1 MNSIILSSR
10 APLGARA
17 FFSARV
23 GARDPGFQRCIVS
36 AVALISAFTLL
47 LAPAQSFAG
56 TRPHYGGTVRVLVQH
71 KIMSLDPLVES
82 DYAADRDKLG
92 NFIFETLTE
101 IDAQGHTRPGL
112 ATSWQ
117 ADPTRRIWQFQLR
130 AAAFHD
136 GVAVTSAVV
145 AASLKTTSPDWKVS
159 TIGRQGFSIETP
171 LPVPHLPEILSLP
184 KYWIIRRQT
193 DGTLQGSGPFRL
205 TEWQP
210 GERAVLT
217 ANGDHWAGR
226 PFADSIEIVMGNSLR
241 EHLMERNLGPDHAVE
256 ISLDQARGL
265 ESTSQSLQLSRPA
278 ELLVIIFRQPGRAAT
293 PPVTAKKAVDPRL
306 REALAIA
313 INRAA
318 ISNVLLQRKALPA
331 GGLLPQWLTG
341 YAFLFPVA
349 ADPAQARRLRN
360 EASSGGPVSLAYDFS
375 DAGARIV
382 AERIAVDAREAGI
395 SVQTYGDAHINTKAG
410 RRASNAD
417 AVLLRVPL
425 QSLEPSAAL
434 AAMADDLDLD
444 SETTAAI
451 LKASRPEELF
461 EAERKAREG
470 FLIVPLAHA
479 SQALWLN
486 RTVHNWQ
493 QLANGGW
500 KLDQLWVDS
509 AR

>member
-1 MNSIILSSR
+1 MSAAAALV
-10 APLGARA
+10 AA
-17 FFSARV
+17 FA
-23 GARDPGFQRCIVS
+23 
-36 AVALISAFTLL
+36 LL
-47 LAPAQSFAG
+47 LSPAQSSAG
-56 TRPHYGGTVRVLVQH
+56 TRPHYGGTIRVLVQH
-71 KIMSLDPLVES
+71 KIMSLDPMVES

-101 IDAQGHTRPGL
+101 IDAQGHTRPRL

-117 ADPTRRIWQFQLR
+117 ADATRRIWQFQLR

-159 TIGRQGFSIETP
+159 TIGRQGLSIETP

-184 KYWIIRRQT
+184 KYWVIRRQT
-193 DGTLQGSGPFRL
+193 DGALQGSGPFRL

-217 ANGDHWAGR
+217 ANQDHWAGR

-241 EHLMERNLGPDHAVE
+241 EHLIERNLGQDHAVE

-265 ESTSQSLQLSRPA
+265 ESTSQGLQLSRPA
-278 ELLVIIFRQPGRAAT
+278 ELLVIIFRQPDRAT
-293 PPVTAKKAVDPRL
+293 SPVTAKKAVDPRL
-306 REALAIA
+306 REALALA

-349 ADPAQARRLRN
+349 AYPAQARRLRN
-360 EASSGGPVSLAYDFS
+360 ETNSGGPISLAYDFS

-395 SVQTYGDAHINTKAG
+395 SVQAYGDAHINTKAG

-417 AVLLRVPL
+417 AVLLRLPL
-425 QSLEPSAAL
+425 RSLDPSAAL
-434 AAMADDLDLD
+434 AGMADDLDLD
-444 SETTAAI
+444 SETTAAV
-451 LKASRPEELF
+451 LKAGRPEELF

-470 FLIVPLAHA
+470 FLVVPVAHA

-500 KLDQLWVDS
+500 RTDYLWVES
-509 AR
+509 K